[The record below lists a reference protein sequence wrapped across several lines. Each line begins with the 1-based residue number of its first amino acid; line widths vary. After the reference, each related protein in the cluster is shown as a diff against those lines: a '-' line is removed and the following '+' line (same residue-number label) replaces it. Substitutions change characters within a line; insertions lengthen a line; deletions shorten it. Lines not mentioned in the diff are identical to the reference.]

1 MWLYNYKAR
10 LYKPHGRGFVIKP
23 RGGSQQCPRGKWPK
37 HRKKYWRKHSD
48 VKDVEEAVAEK
59 RREEVFG

>member
-1 MWLYNYKAR
+1 MSKRKVA
-10 LYKPHGRGFVIKP
+10 
-23 RGGSQQCPRGKWPK
+23 K